1 MKKCLVSLL
10 CAVVVFSFMV
20 SFVTPAIALE
30 FGARGY
36 YWFPDLKGDLS
47 VDENGI
53 KGTKLDVEDT
63 LGVGNESFPAV
74 EVFAG
79 IGKHH
84 ISLMYTQFHYSGS
97 KNIKEPITFA
107 GQTYPTNSRVESDLK
122 TKMLDLEYQYDLINL
137 ENILAGFSIGV
148 IGKVKYID
156 GEAEL
161 KSPTLD
167 SSHNQKETFQVP
179 VPMLGIGAHIG
190 LIAKLL
196 EARLKA
202 TGMGYSGNVF
212 YDVMADISVTPF
224 PFLDIHG
231 GYRYM
236 KLKVDDVSD
245 VYADLE
251 FAGPYV
257 ALTVSF

>member
-1 MKKCLVSLL
+1 MKKCLVSAL
-10 CAVVVFSFMV
+10 CAVVVFSYMV
-20 SFVTPAIALE
+20 SFVTPANAFE
-30 FGARGY
+30 VGARGY
-36 YWFPDLKGDLS
+36 YWFPNLKGDIR
-47 VDENGI
+47 VDEDNI
-53 KGTKLDVEDT
+53 RGTNLDVEND
-63 LGVGNESFPAV
+63 LGVGNESFPVV

-84 ISLMYTQFHYSGS
+84 ISAMYTQFHYSGT
-97 KNIKEPITFA
+97 KNIKEPIVFA
-107 GQTYPTNSRVESDLK
+107 GQTYPTSSRIESDLK
-122 TKMLDLEYQYDLINL
+122 TKMLDIEYQYDLLDL

-148 IGKVKYID
+148 IGKVRYID

-161 KSPTLD
+161 KSPTLG
-167 SSHNQKETFQVP
+167 SSYTQKETFQAP
-179 VPMLGIGAHIG
+179 IPMVGVGAHIG

-202 TGMGYSGNVF
+202 TGMGYSGSVF
-212 YDVMADISVTPF
+212 YDVLADISVTPF

-236 KLKVDDVSD
+236 KLKLDDVGD
-245 VYADLE
+245 VYTDLE